1 MGRRGEIREALVAA
15 YSQVGAAS
23 WREVLPHVPVNSS
36 SPAEVTL
43 VRRTVENMARA
54 GELVRCGEEKPAG
67 SGVWLAVY
75 ELAAPPEPADVPQPW
90 GGIEVLAE
98 VVNLWPNK

>member
-1 MGRRGEIREALVAA
+1 LRPRGEIRDALVAA

-23 WREVLPHVPVNSS
+23 WREVLPHVPVNSG

-43 VRRTVENMARA
+43 VRRTVENMARK

-67 SGVWLAVY
+67 STVWLAVY
-75 ELAAPPEPADVPQPW
+75 ELAAPAEDLPQPW
-90 GGIEVLAE
+90 GGIEALAE